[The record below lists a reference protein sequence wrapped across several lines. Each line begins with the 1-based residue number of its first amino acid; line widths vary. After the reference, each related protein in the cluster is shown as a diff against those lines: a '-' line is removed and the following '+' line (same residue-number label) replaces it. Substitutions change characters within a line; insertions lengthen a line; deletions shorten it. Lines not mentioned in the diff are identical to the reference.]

1 MILILTYVFVVFFD
15 TYMVTKS
22 LLRIPLDIF
31 IHWLYLHQDAGKTY
45 SEISKMIS
53 YWKYSKAIICRQMKK
68 NIGDLVVRLRK
79 NNQERLQKLSFN
91 KKRNIL
97 WQTKTF
103 QKEVGNFCG
112 KGLIKK
118 QEFHQK
124 TACRVLRKTALKW
137 TRVQR

>member
-45 SEISKMIS
+45 SEISKMTS

-79 NNQERLQKLSFN
+79 NNQERLQKLSTKKEISYDKPRPF
-91 KKRNIL
+91 KKR
-97 WQTKTF
+97 WGTF
-103 QKEVGNFCG
+103 VEKD
-112 KGLIKK
+112 
-118 QEFHQK
+118 
-124 TACRVLRKTALKW
+124 
-137 TRVQR
+137 